1 MAEVIDQ
8 EAIRESVAQE
18 FDSAPADGRE
28 ALDELFPPRP
38 VPETENPEAI
48 GAELDDAL
56 GRHLPYSA
64 ADALWRI
71 HTDFDGKVRE
81 IIWRLDLR
89 IRNQRFKHLWRR
101 KRKTII
107 AALQL
112 CAFPAICRL
121 ILLINEKMLAAPSVP
136 VEATG
141 RLVSHLLGPPSLGG
155 LP

>member
-18 FDSAPADGRE
+18 FDSVPADGRE

-38 VPETENPEAI
+38 VPETENPKAI

-64 ADALWRI
+64 ADALWRVYA
-71 HTDFDGKVRE
+71 DFDGKVRE

-89 IRNQRFKHLWRR
+89 YRNLRFNNLRRR

-107 AALQL
+107 AALRL
-112 CAFPAICRL
+112 CTFPTICRL
-121 ILLINEKMLAAPSVP
+121 IFLISEEMLAAPSVP
-136 VEATG
+136 VEATE
-141 RLVSHLLGPPSLGG
+141 RSVSRLLGLPSPDD